1 MARHSP
7 LLSRA
12 TTAAPLV
19 LDTSEEGSSL
29 PTPPSSPGS
38 SPVLAYLLGATLAV
52 ASTPPGSP
60 TTHSSSVGCQTDP
73 TDGDLP
79 RSAQA
84 EPSGPSSIERR
95 LLQLGHLAVGVAR
108 QRPRRVD
115 SVMDSRLESA
125 TDLGEIL
132 SAAVAPARLSL
143 AEPEEIIS
151 LRDEI
156 ARLQAQCADA
166 EDRLHAGVQQR
177 EKVEVF
183 CAQASSDSNQ
193 AMDTLRQLRQDH
205 VALTRHHNTANAA
218 LGHHTNI
225 MAGLPAR
232 AKAAEA
238 SAAASQR
245 LVQKNRERFKAD
257 LVAYTAQLAK
267 HRSDLAASAQA
278 YVGTVPYQ
286 LQALQTENASLK
298 RVNPISRRHSAAH
311 HLDVDTLVLAS
322 AGITAGDIDWELL
335 GLSPPSICSKRSRS
349 SSSESSE
356 DSPDAAMDS
365 GDETKAP
372 AEVSAGAGDDSN
384 ESDDLPLIPSVSRRR
399 HDWRKRLRQRS
410 SSPSS
415 PSKSALPAGKRLGR
429 PSVYLRA
436 RAQGGPSGASG
447 STPVT
452 SPMSGSTLAPSP
464 ISPAGLSSGSPA
476 HTPAPDSSVPPSS
489 AECVD
494 LSGEEVVTEAPVAA
508 VPASGPFSSPTLE
521 ASDDFILG
529 SGQSSEVSKSPAVPV
544 TSAGPPV
551 SAPPWVSSVPT
562 PATPVGSAAGAPEA
576 SAASASQ
583 PRAHL
588 SAARSATRRAHSEVT
603 TTLSTAPGTDPNS
616 FAPPVPTV
624 PGSVDSQRL
633 SMLANPFLTPG
644 FTTPGAQ
651 TAWCQ
656 IQNQSVTPPIA
667 KGVESPC
674 SVAGIRALADWTDP
688 DHPWQQVRQKMPEV
702 PCLFGLDQNPPG
714 SKISIHASGLAR
726 TVKMWRQ
733 FQGISTDRT
742 TSVSP
747 CGNDATGS
755 SEAQRLGATDP
766 SVVALRAAWTEYNK
780 ARYLRADRIRQQMLC
795 RCWEWCIERT
805 GKPRE
810 SITEFLLEPMYL
822 QYSFEVIEW
831 APASDDW
838 LGELATLDDRQP
850 WRNCWVDAP
859 ASHPLNTTFAPCNPQ
874 VPMFVPRGMTQ
885 AEVVSGLMVDPSLPS
900 SSVTAPWAA
909 QASVGGAPDQPNQEE
924 ADEDV
929 SESSPGHSPVPAP
942 TNTSAP
948 PLGSDLDVL
957 ANLASTTEV

>member
-1 MARHSP
+1 
-7 LLSRA
+7 
-12 TTAAPLV
+12 
-19 LDTSEEGSSL
+19 
-29 PTPPSSPGS
+29 
-38 SPVLAYLLGATLAV
+38 
-52 ASTPPGSP
+52 
-60 TTHSSSVGCQTDP
+60 
-73 TDGDLP
+73 
-79 RSAQA
+79 
-84 EPSGPSSIERR
+84 
-95 LLQLGHLAVGVAR
+95 
-108 QRPRRVD
+108 
-115 SVMDSRLESA
+115 
-125 TDLGEIL
+125 
-132 SAAVAPARLSL
+132 
-143 AEPEEIIS
+143 
-151 LRDEI
+151 
-156 ARLQAQCADA
+156 ADI
-166 EDRLHAGVQQR
+166 V
-177 EKVEVF
+177 
-183 CAQASSDSNQ
+183 
-193 AMDTLRQLRQDH
+193 
-205 VALTRHHNTANAA
+205 
-218 LGHHTNI
+218 
-225 MAGLPAR
+225 AGLSAR

-238 SAAASQR
+238 SAAAAQR
-245 LVQKNRERFKAD
+245 LIRKDRERFKAG

-267 HRSDLAASAQA
+267 LRSDLAAAAQA
-278 YVGTVPYQ
+278 SAGAVPAQ
-286 LQALQTENASLK
+286 LQALQEENASLK
-298 RVNPISRRHSAAH
+298 RANSVLRRHSAAH
-311 HLDVDTLVLAS
+311 DLDVDTLVLAS
-322 AGITAGDIDWELL
+322 AGITSEDIDWELL

-372 AEVSAGAGDDSN
+372 AEVSAGAGDDSD

-399 HDWRKRLRQRS
+399 RDRRKRLRQRS

-415 PSKSALPAGKRLGR
+415 LSKSALPAGKRLGR
-429 PSVYLRA
+429 PSVDLRA

-447 STPVT
+447 STPVS
-452 SPMSGSTLAPSP
+452 SPVSGSIPTPSP
-464 ISPAGLSSGSPA
+464 SLSAGPSPGSPA

-489 AECVD
+489 AEVVD
-494 LSGEEVVTEAPVAA
+494 LSGEEVVTEAPAAA
-508 VPASGPFSSPTLE
+508 VPASGPFSSPVITPPRHDGRPSRSASVLANLRSMKALETLE

-529 SGQSSEVSKSPAVPV
+529 SGQSSEAPQAPKTPVAPTSGGVIAPGPVSGVVSSPAVLV
-544 TSAGPPV
+544 TSVGPPV
-551 SAPPWVSSVPT
+551 SAPPSVSSALT
-562 PATPVGSAAGAPEA
+562 PATPVGSAVGAPET

-583 PRAHL
+583 PRARL
-588 SAARSATRRAHSEVT
+588 SAARSVTRRAHSEVT
-603 TTLSTAPGTDPNS
+603 ATLSTAPGTDPNS
-616 FAPPVPTV
+616 FAPAVPMV

-644 FTTPGAQ
+644 FTAPGAQ

-674 SVAGIRALADWTDP
+674 SVAGIRALADWTNP
-688 DHPWQQVRQKMPEV
+688 AHPWQQVRQKMPEV

-714 SKISIHASGLAR
+714 SKISIRASGLAR

-733 FQGISTDRT
+733 FQGTSTDRT
-742 TSVSP
+742 EKADLGLALWERRHWVQVAAVDTFLR
-747 CGNDATGS
+747 

-780 ARYLRADRIRQQMLC
+780 ARNLRADRIRQQMLY

-810 SITEFLLEPMYL
+810 SITEFLLEPTYL

-831 APASDDW
+831 APASEDW

-859 ASHPLNTTFAPCNPQ
+859 ASHPFNTTFAPCNPQ

-909 QASVGGAPDQPNQEE
+909 QASVGGASGRPSQEGE
-924 ADEDV
+924 DEDV

-942 TNTSAP
+942 TNTSAAP
-948 PLGSDLDVL
+948 QGSDLDVL